1 LDGERFPKALP
12 LATRIEASTVS
23 FTMADD
29 SMEISSEHGHGI
41 GEDDID
47 IDIDLTVGQ
56 VDEDYI
62 IEDAASNADF
72 RNDFHPQPSPAIGH
86 DDLMIDE
93 DIDSYP
99 MDDADLFHDEGGQT
113 FQAELMSFATGEDSN
128 FGQNLGD
135 TIHSVAAATNIH
147 EGLGYDQ
154 QQISENGLGENNPE
168 LEDSEDPLHDEDLH
182 HHVEADQLETTEAAK
197 TQPTLSSGTPS
208 PHNRSP
214 HSVTA
219 AELRNLPASLPEPG
233 VLHLSP
239 TSKDSEESPTSN
251 PDALEISNTAQAT
264 SPRNTD
270 GPAAAREVIVV
281 YKSVE
286 YALFSTSELDDPDSY
301 FLSDRSIIEKPLPD
315 FFKAIRDIVHEELA
329 DEDELCISVEDLG
342 LETEEVSCTEIART
356 SSGLMTSEQTSLL
369 VQDVSLARIMDL
381 HEKLLQNDG
390 VESSRPLCILLGT
403 RINFA
408 RRLVNLTTGA
418 DQGKG
423 LSELITWD
431 DQSESLNESGEAD
444 ESNHDVEFP
453 VESRASGVIGGEET
467 AEGHSGGVVDENAQ
481 EEVVSTEKNATPPET
496 RAIEGLDVVSTI
508 RDDLTQEPVIQNPE
522 LTRQGSSLNN
532 PEDSTGGELDEDG
545 DLIDYSDEE
554 IELSAQRNRSQSQ
567 TNELEIESSK
577 AVNGTDTD
585 LISPCLLPNTCF
597 CPKCN
602 DLLVAKYEAINEEF
616 GRRRSHSRP
625 IEDNS
630 HPETTEQQPANLNDG
645 DEQTYPDEKDGDGY
659 GEHAE
664 EGVEDAA
671 ANGDHQDFIV
681 EEFDTGISH
690 EIHEHGSLLYDFNVD
705 QEYDEDGGATYSRIE
720 FGIEEEGYFDEN
732 TYTNQGDE
740 FDLEDNDPLPQTSER
755 ATEEDSF
762 RENEDLSPANEKD
775 DIHNLSTA
783 TNVAASSLGNGDA
796 AESSATAS
804 GDEIHYDD
812 EENEE
817 DELDEEVFD
826 DSKTKDESYLSTE
839 ATSSAGA
846 VQKDEI
852 DYEDDEDEDED
863 EKAHLSTRAQAISS
877 PTKELSPTNGKRSR
891 AELESDD
898 GASTRSKGVY
908 GPPNA
913 KRRMN

>member
-1 LDGERFPKALP
+1 
-12 LATRIEASTVS
+12 
-23 FTMADD
+23 MADD

-72 RNDFHPQPSPAIGH
+72 RNDFHPQPSPAMGQ

-93 DIDSYP
+93 DIESYP

-113 FQAELMSFATGEDSN
+113 FQAESMSFATGEDSN
-128 FGQNLGD
+128 FSQNLGD
-135 TIHSVAAATNIH
+135 TIHSMAAATNLH

-154 QQISENGLGENNPE
+154 QQNSENGLGENDLE

-182 HHVEADQLETTEAAK
+182 HHVEADQPETTEGTK
-197 TQPTLSSGTPS
+197 LQPTLNSGTPS

-219 AELRNLPASLPEPG
+219 DELRNLPASLPEPG
-233 VLHLSP
+233 VLPLSP
-239 TSKDSEESPTSN
+239 TSNDLEESPTSN
-251 PDALEISNTAQAT
+251 PDALESSNTPKVI
-264 SPRNTD
+264 SPRSTD
-270 GPAAAREVIVV
+270 SPAAAREVIVV

-301 FLSDRSIIEKPLPD
+301 FLSDRSITEKPLPD
-315 FFKAIRDIVHEELA
+315 FFKAIRDIIHEELA

-342 LETEEVSCTEIART
+342 LETEEVSCTENART

-381 HEKLLQNDG
+381 HEKLLQNDA

-444 ESNHDVEFP
+444 ESKHDLGFP
-453 VESRASGVIGGEET
+453 VEGRASDVIDGEET
-467 AEGHSGGVVDENAQ
+467 AEGYSGGVIDENAQ
-481 EEVVSTEKNATPPET
+481 EEVVSEEKNETPSET
-496 RAIEGLDVVSTI
+496 RAVEKPDAVSTTH
-508 RDDLTQEPVIQNPE
+508 DDLTQETVTQIPE
-522 LTRQGSSLNN
+522 LPHQGSSPKN

-567 TNELEIESSK
+567 TNELETESNK

-597 CPKCN
+597 CSKCN
-602 DLLVAKYEAINEEF
+602 DLLVAEYEAINEEF

-625 IEDNS
+625 IEDNPHS
-630 HPETTEQQPANLNDG
+630 ESTEQQPANLIDG
-645 DEQTYPDEKDGDGY
+645 NEQAYSDENDGDGY
-659 GEHAE
+659 DEHAE
-664 EGVEDAA
+664 EGVENPA

-681 EEFDTGISH
+681 EEFDTGLSH
-690 EIHEHGSLLYDFNVD
+690 EIHEHGSLLDFNVD
-705 QEYDEDGGATYSRIE
+705 QDYEDGGPTYSRIE

-732 TYTNQGDE
+732 AYTNQGDE
-740 FDLEDNDPLPQTSER
+740 FDLEDNDPLPQTSPR
-755 ATEEDSF
+755 ATEEDSL
-762 RENEDLSPANEKD
+762 RENEDSSPAKEKGG
-775 DIHNLSTA
+775 IHNLSTA

-804 GDEIHYDD
+804 GDEIQYDD

-817 DELDEEVFD
+817 EELDEEVFD
-826 DSKTKDESYLSTE
+826 DSKTKDGPYLSTE

-852 DYEDDEDEDED
+852 DYEDDEDEDE
-863 EKAHLSTRAQAISS
+863 EGRLSTGPRAMPSA
-877 PTKELSPTNGKRSR
+877 TKELSPANGKRSR
-891 AELESDD
+891 ADLESDD
-898 GASTRSKGVY
+898 GASARSKGVY
-908 GPPNA
+908 GHPNA

>member
-1 LDGERFPKALP
+1 
-12 LATRIEASTVS
+12 
-23 FTMADD
+23 MADD

-72 RNDFHPQPSPAIGH
+72 RNDFHPQPSPAMGH

-93 DIDSYP
+93 DIESYP

-113 FQAELMSFATGEDSN
+113 FQAESMSFATGEDSN

-135 TIHSVAAATNIH
+135 TIHSMAAATNLH

-154 QQISENGLGENNPE
+154 QQISENGLGQNDFE

-182 HHVEADQLETTEAAK
+182 HHIEADQPETTEATK
-197 TQPTLSSGTPS
+197 PQPTLNSGTPS

-219 AELRNLPASLPEPG
+219 DELRNLPGSLPEPG
-233 VLHLSP
+233 VLPLSP
-239 TSKDSEESPTSN
+239 TSNDLEESPTSN
-251 PDALEISNTAQAT
+251 PDALESSNTAKAT

-301 FLSDRSIIEKPLPD
+301 FLSDRSITEKPLPD
-315 FFKAIRDIVHEELA
+315 FFKAIRDIIHEELA

-356 SSGLMTSEQTSLL
+356 SSGLMPSEQTSLS
-369 VQDVSLARIMDL
+369 VQDVSLALIMDL

-431 DQSESLNESGEAD
+431 GQSESLNESGEAD
-444 ESNHDVEFP
+444 ESKHDLEFP
-453 VESRASGVIGGEET
+453 VESRASGAGDGEET
-467 AEGHSGGVVDENAQ
+467 AEGHSGGVIDENAQ
-481 EEVVSTEKNATPPET
+481 EEVVSEEKNATLSET
-496 RAIEGLDVVSTI
+496 KAIEEPDAVSTT
-508 RDDLTQEPVIQNPE
+508 RDDLAQETVTQIPE
-522 LTRQGSSLNN
+522 LPHQGSSPNN

-567 TNELEIESSK
+567 TNELESESNK

-597 CPKCN
+597 CSKCN
-602 DLLVAKYEAINEEF
+602 DLLVAEYEAINEEF

-625 IEDNS
+625 IEDNP
-630 HPETTEQQPANLNDG
+630 HPESTEQQPANLIDG
-645 DEQTYPDEKDGDGY
+645 DEQAYSDENDGDGY
-659 GEHAE
+659 DEHAE
-664 EGVEDAA
+664 EGVEIVA

-681 EEFDTGISH
+681 EEFETGISD
-690 EIHEHGSLLYDFNVD
+690 EIHGHGSLLDDFNVD
-705 QEYDEDGGATYSRIE
+705 QDYEEDGGATYSGIE
-720 FGIEEEGYFDEN
+720 FGIEGYFDEN
-732 TYTNQGDE
+732 AYTNQGDE
-740 FDLEDNDPLPQTSER
+740 FGLEDNDPLPQTSQR

-762 RENEDLSPANEKD
+762 REMEDSSPAKEKGG
-775 DIHNLSTA
+775 IHNLSTA

-804 GDEIHYDD
+804 GDEIQYDD
-812 EENEE
+812 KDDKEDEEY
-817 DELDEEVFD
+817 ELDEEVFD
-826 DSKTKDESYLSTE
+826 DSKTKDGPYLSTE

-852 DYEDDEDEDED
+852 DYEDDEDEGEDEGED
-863 EKAHLSTRAQAISS
+863 EKGRLSAGPQAISS
-877 PTKELSPTNGKRSR
+877 ATKELSPTNGKRSR
-891 AELESDD
+891 ADLESDD

-908 GPPNA
+908 GHPSA

>member
-1 LDGERFPKALP
+1 
-12 LATRIEASTVS
+12 
-23 FTMADD
+23 MADD
-29 SMEISSEHGHGI
+29 SMEISSEHGQGL

-113 FQAELMSFATGEDSN
+113 FHAESMSFATGEDSN
-128 FGQNLGD
+128 FSQILGD
-135 TIHSVAAATNIH
+135 TIHSVATSTNLH
-147 EGLGYDQ
+147 DGFGYDQ
-154 QQISENGLGENNPE
+154 QHISENDLGENDLE
-168 LEDSEDPLHDEDLH
+168 LEDSEDPRHEDLH
-182 HHVEADQLETTEAAK
+182 HPVEADQPETTEATK
-197 TQPTLSSGTPS
+197 PQPTLSSGTPS

-214 HSVTA
+214 HSATA
-219 AELRNLPASLPEPG
+219 DEPRNLPASVPEPG
-233 VLHLSP
+233 VLPLSP
-239 TSKDSEESPTSN
+239 TSNDSEESPISN
-251 PDALEISNTAQAT
+251 PDALESSNAAKTT

-270 GPAAAREVIVV
+270 GPTAASEVIVV

-315 FFKAIRDIVHEELA
+315 FFKAIRDIIHEELA

-342 LETEEVSCTEIART
+342 LETEE
-356 SSGLMTSEQTSLL
+356 TSLL

-381 HEKLLQNDG
+381 HEKLRQNDG

-444 ESNHDVEFP
+444 ESKHDVEFP
-453 VESRASGVIGGEET
+453 VESRESGVIVGEET
-467 AEGHSGGVVDENAQ
+467 VEGHLGGVIDENAQ
-481 EEVVSTEKNATPPET
+481 EEVVSEKNATPPET
-496 RAIEGLDVVSTI
+496 RAIEEPDVVSTTH
-508 RDDLTQEPVIQNPE
+508 DDLTQEPVIHIPE
-522 LTRQGSSLNN
+522 LTHQNSSPNN

-554 IELSAQRNRSQSQ
+554 IELLAQRDRSQFQ
-567 TNELEIESSK
+567 TNELETESNK
-577 AVNGTDTD
+577 AVN
-585 LISPCLLPNTCF
+585 
-597 CPKCN
+597 
-602 DLLVAKYEAINEEF
+602 VAEYEAINEEF

-625 IEDNS
+625 IEDNT
-630 HPETTEQQPANLNDG
+630 HPESSEQQPANLNDG
-645 DEQTYPDEKDGDGY
+645 DEQNYPNENDDGGY
-659 GEHAE
+659 DEHAE

-671 ANGDHQDFIV
+671 ANGDQDFIV
-681 EEFDTGISH
+681 EEFDTGINH
-690 EIHEHGSLLYDFNVD
+690 EIHEHGSLLDDFNVD
-705 QEYDEDGGATYSRIE
+705 QDYDEDGGATYSRVE

-732 TYTNQGDE
+732 AYANQGEE
-740 FDLEDNDPLPQTSER
+740 FNLEDNDPLPRTSQK
-755 ATEEDSF
+755 ATKEDSF
-762 RENEDLSPANEKD
+762 RENEDSLPANKKD
-775 DIHNLSTA
+775 DLHHLPTA

-812 EENEE
+812 EEKED

-826 DSKTKDESYLSTE
+826 DSKAKDEAYLSTE
-839 ATSSAGA
+839 GTRSAGA
-846 VQKDEI
+846 IQKDEI
-852 DYEDDEDEDED
+852 DYEDEDDEDEDENED
-863 EKAHLSTRAQAISS
+863 EKVRLSTGSQAISS
-877 PTKELSPTNGKRSR
+877 ATKELSPTNGKRSR
-891 AELESDD
+891 ADLESDD
-898 GASTRSKGVY
+898 CGSTRSKDV
-908 GPPNA
+908 
-913 KRRMN
+913 KRPRS